1 MAARSASRSPLAISI
16 GEPAGIG
23 PDLILML
30 YARRKELRLPP
41 FLVYGNLAFLKQRA
55 LKLNLTLD
63 MVEANP
69 SNSVSRFARGL
80 PVANIEADIADTPG
94 ATSPVGGKLVLEAI
108 ARATGDCLTR
118 GCRALI
124 TSPINK
130 AALKKV
136 GFEHPG
142 HTEYLADLC
151 AGGGEAPTPVMMLAH
166 DNLRVAPLT
175 IHVSIAEVPELIT
188 TQLVVRKARIVAQDL
203 HNWFGIANP
212 RIAVTG
218 LNPHAGEEGTMG
230 LEDRDEITPAVA
242 LLRREGIDVVGP
254 LPADTLFYPEHW
266 RNYDV
271 VLAMYHDQALI
282 PIKTVAFEEA
292 VNVTLGLPILRT
304 SPDHGTALD
313 LAGSGKASVKSM
325 LAAIRMADQMTAS
338 LR

>member
-1 MAARSASRSPLAISI
+1 M

-30 YARRKELRLPP
+30 YTRRKELRVPP
-41 FLVYGNLAFLKQRA
+41 FLVYGSLTLLKQRA
-55 LKLNLTLD
+55 SRLGLTLD
-63 MVEANP
+63 MVAATP
-69 SNSVSRFARGL
+69 SDAVARFSRSL
-80 PVANIEADIADTPG
+80 PVADIEADLADTPG
-94 ATSPVGGKLVLEAI
+94 ATSPIGGKVVLEAI

-118 GCRALI
+118 ACRALV
-124 TSPINK
+124 TAPINK

-136 GFEHPG
+136 GFTHPG

-151 AGGGEAPTPVMMLAH
+151 AGGGDVPTPVMMLAH
-166 DNLRVAPLT
+166 DTLRVVPLT
-175 IHVSIAEVPELIT
+175 IHVPIAEVPELIT
-188 TQLVVRKARIVAQDL
+188 TQLVVRKGRIVAEGL
-203 HNWFGIANP
+203 RKCFGIAKP
-212 RIAVTG
+212 RMAVTG

-230 LEDRDEITPAVA
+230 LEDRDEIAPAVA
-242 LLRREGIDVVGP
+242 LLRREGIEVTGP

-266 RNYDV
+266 QNYDV

-304 SPDHGTALD
+304 SPDHGTAFD
-313 LAGSGKASVKSM
+313 LAGSGKASAKSM
-325 LAAIRMADQMTAS
+325 LAAIRLADQMTAS